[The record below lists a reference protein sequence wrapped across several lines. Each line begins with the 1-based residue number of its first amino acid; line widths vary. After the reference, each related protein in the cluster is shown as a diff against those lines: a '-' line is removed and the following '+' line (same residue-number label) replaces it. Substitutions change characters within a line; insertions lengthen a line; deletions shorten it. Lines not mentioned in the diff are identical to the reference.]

1 MVDRRIGRVVT
12 ASIIIV
18 LILLTLPAIY
28 GQDDTG
34 FVVSNKVGVWES
46 EDPVDIRS
54 GNTEGYSEIE
64 FLYPDAV
71 LGSWQSNIE
80 ITLSSEGGDKVI
92 GAFIVQVP
100 EIGFK
105 IEYYE
110 SLKPGSILG
119 IGQVISNELRIYL
132 GGEQVYYRNATATW
146 PYDTRL
152 NTRIYYSLWRSSEDT
167 LSIIVQDYYGKIYE
181 NSSIYWSANVTY
193 TGEPLNLK
201 ILVWKKSNGKSQ
213 ISSYLY
219 FNDVVENEVYT
230 EKLEVKKLNIDMS
243 IMFYTSIGFLIIAL
257 VSNIFSKNLMRKE
270 ETEVVEEKKPEKK
283 RKKKK

>member
-1 MVDRRIGRVVT
+1 MADRRIGRIVT
-12 ASIIIV
+12 TSIIIILV
-18 LILLTLPAIY
+18 LLTLPAIY
-28 GQDDTG
+28 GQDEAG
-34 FVVSNKVGVWES
+34 FVVSNKVGIWES
-46 EDPVDIRS
+46 EDPTDIRS
-54 GNTEGYSEIE
+54 GNTDGYSEIE
-64 FLYPDAV
+64 FLYPGAV

-80 ITLSSEGGDKVI
+80 ITLSSESGDMVI

-132 GGEQVYYRNATATW
+132 DGEQVYYRNATATW

-152 NTRIYYSLWRSSEDT
+152 NTRIYYSLWRSGEDT

-181 NSSIYWSANVTY
+181 NSSIYWSANITY

-270 ETEVVEEKKPEKK
+270 ETEVVEEKKPEKGK
-283 RKKKK
+283 RKKR